1 MSWPLASHFSAMVQN
16 PRIAFRDPLLQA
28 CRITRD
34 KLGQPRP
41 WAGAFAVV
49 YKGVDARGKAWA
61 IRAFTSESAE
71 RRERYQCVTRHL
83 QGRELNCLVAFEYRD
98 DAIRSAG
105 DGRWYPLV
113 LMDWVEGLTL
123 FQWVRRRCLMQ
134 KTASLAKIARHWLF
148 LVRDLA
154 RAGIAHGD
162 LQHANVLVTPRGRLK
177 LVDYDGLCVPA
188 LAGRR
193 NLEIGVAAYQHPE
206 RNPATLLSADLDRF
220 SALAIYVALRALAAD
235 PGLWLRHVE
244 TPGHDKLLFR
254 AEDFQVPGASGLY
267 AELRVS
273 PDPLVRDLA
282 TRLFQAAVV
291 DMAQTP
297 SLVDLVPR
305 EAWTKSDR
313 ARTVVL
319 HPYGEDLA
327 TGAATDTAT
336 LVRLEIVSGSLAG
349 QHFVMSQ
356 PGSLLFGRGDDCQVR
371 LLGDPKV
378 SRHHCILEFRPPEI
392 RIRDLASRNGTLVN
406 NVRHR
411 GPAIPDES
419 DFVVAGQDHGVALR
433 DGDHITLGG
442 TTVVLRVSHH
452 GP

>member
-1 MSWPLASHFSAMVQN
+1 MVQN

-34 KLGQPRP
+34 QLGQPRP
-41 WAGAFAVV
+41 WAGSFAVV
-49 YKGVDARGKAWA
+49 YKGVDPRGKAWA

-134 KTASLAKIARHWLF
+134 KTASLA
-148 LVRDLA
+148 
-154 RAGIAHGD
+154 
-162 LQHANVLVTPRGRLK
+162 
-177 LVDYDGLCVPA
+177 
-188 LAGRR
+188 
-193 NLEIGVAAYQHPE
+193 
-206 RNPATLLSADLDRF
+206 
-220 SALAIYVALRALAAD
+220 
-235 PGLWLRHVE
+235 
-244 TPGHDKLLFR
+244 
-254 AEDFQVPGASGLY
+254 
-267 AELRVS
+267 
-273 PDPLVRDLA
+273 
-282 TRLFQAAVV
+282 
-291 DMAQTP
+291 
-297 SLVDLVPR
+297 
-305 EAWTKSDR
+305 
-313 ARTVVL
+313 
-319 HPYGEDLA
+319 
-327 TGAATDTAT
+327 
-336 LVRLEIVSGSLAG
+336 G

-378 SRHHCILEFRPPEI
+378 SRHHCILEFRPPKI

-433 DGDHITLGG
+433 DGDRITLGG